1 MEVEDSTA
9 NDWKDSGNKKFAA
22 KPPNYQGAIDDYT
35 KAIELDG
42 TVATYYGNRA
52 ACYLA
57 LGLPNKALQDCN
69 KALEIDKTFYKC
81 LFRRAQA
88 HLQLGQIQEAKED
101 FEKVRV
107 FEPSQQ
113 TAVHE
118 KLNLISR
125 YEQLMKRGHE
135 FLEQANYESAKN
147 NFEAVLGFAPCSR
160 DAKLAL
166 GEALLGLKKYT
177 ESATLASQLLQDDS
191 EDTGALLLRA
201 KSFYLKGEP
210 WTTVSP
216 FLMNILTLDPDNKA
230 AADLRR
236 KGKAINTLKEQGNDN
251 FRNQNY
257 DEAIKLYK
265 EALEL
270 DPQNVLFNAQLL
282 YNCAVI
288 KNKMGENRE
297 SVKLLD
303 QSLENNPDY
312 TKAYKLRASV
322 NTALKEYQDAVR
334 DYHEAST
341 REPDSRELKDALKQ
355 AQKQLK
361 ESEKK
366 DYYAILDVPRNA
378 TEHEISKKYKKMA
391 MLYHPDRHATKSED
405 EKKEAAKKMQDVNE
419 ANDVL
424 SDAKKRQRYD
434 QGADDLDGMDMGDFG
449 GFSHMFR
456 QGGFGGGHGHGGFQG
471 GFPGG
476 SFHFG

>member
-9 NDWKDSGNKKFAA
+9 NDWKETGNKKFSA
-22 KPPNYQGAIDDYT
+22 KNFQGAIEDYT
-35 KAIELDG
+35 RAIELDDK
-42 TVATYYGNRA
+42 VSTYYGNRA

-69 KALEIDKTFYKC
+69 KALELDKNFYKC
-81 LFRRAQA
+81 MFRRAQA

-118 KLNLISR
+118 KLNIISR

-147 NFEAVLGFAPCSR
+147 NFEAVIGLAPASR

-177 ESATLASQLLQDDS
+177 ESATIASQLLQDNS
-191 EDTGALLLRA
+191 QDTNALLLRA

-216 FLMNILTLDPDNKA
+216 FLMNILTLDPDCKA

-236 KGKAINTLKEQGNDN
+236 KGKAINTLKEQGNDA

-288 KNKMGENRE
+288 KNKIGENRE

-341 REPDSRELKDALKQ
+341 REPDSRELKNLLKE

-378 TEHEISKKYKKMA
+378 TEYEISKKYKKMA
-391 MLYHPDRHATKSED
+391 MLYHPDRHATKSD
-405 EKKEAAKKMQDVNE
+405 EEKREAAKKMQDINE

-434 QGADDLDGMDMGDFG
+434 AGADDLDGGVDMSDFG
-449 GFSHMFR
+449 NFSHMFNR
-456 QGGFGGGHGHGGFQG
+456 QGGFGGGQGHGFH

>member
-9 NDWKDSGNKKFAA
+9 SDWKDSGNKKFSA
-22 KPPNYQGAIDDYT
+22 KNFQGAIDDYT

-42 TVATYYGNRA
+42 SVSTYYGNRA

-69 KALEIDKTFYKC
+69 KALELDKTFYKC

-147 NFEAVLGFAPCSR
+147 NFEAVLGFSPCSR

-177 ESATLASQLLQDDS
+177 ESATLASQLLQDNS
-191 EDTGALLLRA
+191 QDTNALLLRA

-391 MLYHPDRHATKSED
+391 MLYHPDRHATKGE
-405 EKKEAAKKMQDVNE
+405 EERKEAAKKMQDVNE

-434 QGADDLDGMDMGDFG
+434 QGADDLDGGIDMSDFG

-476 SFHFG
+476 NFHFG